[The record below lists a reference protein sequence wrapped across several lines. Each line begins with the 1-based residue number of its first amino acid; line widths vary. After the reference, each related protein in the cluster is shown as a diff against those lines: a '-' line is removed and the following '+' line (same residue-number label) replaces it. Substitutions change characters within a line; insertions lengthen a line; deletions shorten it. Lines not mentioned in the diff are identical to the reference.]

1 MITYKQSFNQKNL
14 ESITIS
20 GHALFAP
27 YGEDIVC
34 AAVSTAVIMTINAIE
49 KLNEKEN
56 IKVDLKEGYVKI
68 TVSKL
73 TEVVRGLLENL
84 IYSLDDIK
92 SQFPKYLKEE

>member
-1 MITYKQSFNQKNL
+1 MITYQQTFNQKNL
-14 ESITIS
+14 ESITVS

>member
-1 MITYKQSFNQKNL
+1 
-14 ESITIS
+14 
-20 GHALFAP
+20 
-27 YGEDIVC
+27 
-34 AAVSTAVIMTINAIE
+34 VSTAVIMTINAIE

>member
-1 MITYKQSFNQKNL
+1 M
-14 ESITIS
+14 
-20 GHALFAP
+20 FAP

-68 TVSKL
+68 TIVNL
-73 TEVVRGLLENL
+73 TVIVKGLLENL
-84 IYSLDDIK
+84 MYSLADIK
-92 SQFPKYLKEE
+92 SQFPKYIKEE

>member
-1 MITYKQSFNQKNL
+1 MITYKQSFNENNL

-34 AAVSTAVIMTINAIE
+34 AAVSTAVIMTVNAIE

-68 TVSKL
+68 TVCKL
-73 TEVVRGLLENL
+73 TKVVKGLLENL

-92 SQFPKYLKEE
+92 RQFPKYLKEE

>member
-1 MITYKQSFNQKNL
+1 MITYQQTFNQKNL
-14 ESITIS
+14 ESITVS

-68 TVSKL
+68 TIVNL
-73 TEVVRGLLENL
+73 TVIVKGLLENL
-84 IYSLDDIK
+84 MYSLADIK
-92 SQFPKYLKEE
+92 SQFPKYIKEE